1 MRKVLLPA
9 LIIIGASLLIIRVFY
24 LQIIDDSFK
33 LKSDNNAIKI
43 KYDYPE
49 RGYIYD
55 RNGVLLVANQP
66 SYDIMVIPRELNKTD
81 TLEFCKLLN
90 ISKED
95 FIKKVEKARV
105 YSPRLPSVFLAQLNK
120 NEFAAF
126 QEKIRKFEGFYFQKR
141 SLRDYEVDYGANIFG
156 FITQANEKLIEK
168 NNYYKSGDLIGKQ
181 GVEES
186 YEKFLRGIKG
196 VKYFQKDKFN
206 REIGSYKEGKYD
218 TIAVQ
223 GEDINLTIDS
233 EIQKYGEQLMVN
245 KRGGIVAIEPTT
257 GEILAL
263 VTAPS
268 YDPSILV
275 GRQRSKNYTKLY
287 HDSIA
292 KPLYDR
298 GLLAEYPP
306 GSPFKIMTGLVGLQE
321 EVVTEET
328 TFVCNHGFSYA
339 RGRFQRCHCGGGV
352 RDLHVGI
359 YKSCNAY
366 FSNVYL
372 RTIAKYQKTPYAVDV
387 WSNHIKSFGLGQ
399 FMGYDLP
406 TGKKGNIPTSTTYK
420 KIYPNWGY
428 SGKTIISN
436 AIGQGE
442 VLMTPIQLANMMSAV
457 ANQGY
462 YYTPHIIKKI
472 KGEKIDKKFTTKHV
486 TTIDK
491 KYFPPMISGLFDV
504 KHLYYTLSYNED
516 NEQAEWVAY
525 ELIGHK
531 GKQKHY
537 QRPFF
542 IKDPNVTTGSA
553 DWKNYKNSGYDKG
566 HLCPA
571 GDMIS
576 DKKGYDETFYTSNI
590 SPQLHAFNE
599 GIWNRLEQKTRYWS
613 VKYEKV
619 YVITGGILSS
629 NLSTIGNEK
638 VAVPNFFYKIIG
650 NISGDKFKMIAFLIP
665 NAKSDKPL
673 YDYVVS
679 VDTIEKMTGIDFFP
693 KLEDK
698 IEANLEK
705 KADYKEWSF

>member
-9 LIIIGASLLIIRVFY
+9 LIIIGASLLLIRIFY

-66 SYDIMVIPRELNKTD
+66 SYDIMVIPRELKNTD
-81 TLEFCKLLN
+81 TLQFCKLLN
-90 ISKED
+90 ITKED
-95 FIKKVEKARV
+95 FIQKIEKAKV

-120 NEFAAF
+120 TEFAAF

-141 SLRDYEVDYGANIFG
+141 SLRDYEVNYGANIFG
-156 FITQANEKLIEK
+156 FITQVNEKLIAE
-168 NNYYKSGDLIGKQ
+168 NSYYKSGDLIGKQ
-181 GVEES
+181 GVEQS
-186 YEKFLRGIKG
+186 YEEILRGIKG

-206 REIGSYKEGKYD
+206 REIGSFKDGKYD

-223 GEDINLTIDS
+223 GEDINLTIDAT
-233 EIQKYGEQLMVN
+233 IQKYGEELMIN
-245 KRGGIVAIEPTT
+245 KRGGIVAIEPKT

-268 YDPSILV
+268 YDPGILV

-287 HDSIA
+287 RDSIA

-306 GSPFKIMTGLVGLQE
+306 GSPFKILTGLIGLQE
-321 EVVTEET
+321 EVADEQT
-328 TFVCNHGFSYA
+328 TFVCNHGFAYA

-372 RTIAKYQKTPYAVDV
+372 RTIAKYKKPAYAVDM
-387 WSNHIKSFGLGQ
+387 WSNHVKSFGLGQ

-406 TGKKGNIPTSTTYK
+406 TGKKGKIPDSKTYK
-420 KIYPNWGY
+420 RIYPNGGWRGT
-428 SGKTIISN
+428 TIISN

-472 KGEKIDKKFTTKHV
+472 KGEKIDPKFTTKHV

-504 KHLYYTLSYNED
+504 YNKGTAYALRVEGIDICGKTGTAENFAKIDGKRVQLKDHSIFVAFAPKDNPKIAIAILVENGGFGSTIAGPIASLMIEKYLRKKITRTDLETRVLNSNLQGQYAKLGGLSE
-516 NEQAEWVAY
+516 EIKK
-525 ELIGHK
+525 EL
-531 GKQKHY
+531 
-537 QRPFF
+537 R
-542 IKDPNVTTGSA
+542 IKDSILKSKTKPVAIKIDTTKA
-553 DWKNYKNSGYDKG
+553 
-566 HLCPA
+566 
-571 GDMIS
+571 
-576 DKKGYDETFYTSNI
+576 
-590 SPQLHAFNE
+590 
-599 GIWNRLEQKTRYWS
+599 KT
-613 VKYEKV
+613 
-619 YVITGGILSS
+619 
-629 NLSTIGNEK
+629 
-638 VAVPNFFYKIIG
+638 
-650 NISGDKFKMIAFLIP
+650 
-665 NAKSDKPL
+665 
-673 YDYVVS
+673 
-679 VDTIEKMTGIDFFP
+679 
-693 KLEDK
+693 
-698 IEANLEK
+698 
-705 KADYKEWSF
+705 

>member
-1 MRKVLLPA
+1 MRKILLPA
-9 LIIIGASLLIIRVFY
+9 LIIIGAALLIIRVFY
-24 LQIIDDSFK
+24 LQVIDDSFK
-33 LKSDNNAIKI
+33 LKSENNAIKI

-55 RNGVLLVANQP
+55 RDGVLLVANQP
-66 SYDIMVIPRELNKTD
+66 SYDIMVIPRELNQID
-81 TLEFCKLLN
+81 TLEFCKLLD
-90 ISKED
+90 ITKKD
-95 FIKKVEKARV
+95 FIEKIEKARV

-126 QEKIRKFEGFYFQKR
+126 QEKIRKFDGFYFQKR

-156 FITQANEKLIEK
+156 SIVEVNEKLIEK
-168 NNYYKSGDLIGKQ
+168 NPYYKSGDLIGKQ

-206 REIGSYKEGKYD
+206 REIGSYKEGKFD
-218 TIAVQ
+218 TISVQ
-223 GEDINLTIDS
+223 GEDIHLTIAS
-233 EIQKYGEQLMVN
+233 EIQKYGEQLMKN
-245 KRGGIVAIEPTT
+245 KRGGIVAIEPKT

-268 YDPSILV
+268 YDPGILV

-321 EVVTEET
+321 QVIGDET
-328 TFVCNHGFSYA
+328 TFVCNHGFYYA
-339 RGRFQRCHCGGGV
+339 PGRFQKCHCGGGV
-352 RDLHVGI
+352 LNLHVGI

-372 RTIAKYQKTPYAVDV
+372 KTIGKYQKTPYAVDV

-406 TGKKGNIPTSTTYK
+406 TGRRGKIPTSKTYK
-420 KIYPNWGY
+420 KMYPGWGY

-442 VLMTPIQLANMMSAV
+442 VLMTPIQLANMMATV

-472 KGEKIDKKFTTKHV
+472 KGEKIDPKFTIKHV
-486 TTIDK
+486 TTIDQ

-504 KHLYYTLSYNED
+504 YNRGTAYGLRVEGIDICGKTGTAENFAKIDGKRVQLKDHSIFVAFAPKDDPKIAIAVLVENGGFGSTIAGPIASLMIEKYLRKKITRTDLETRVLNTSLQSRYAILGGLSE
-516 NEQAEWVAY
+516 EVKK
-525 ELIGHK
+525 EL
-531 GKQKHY
+531 
-537 QRPFF
+537 R
-542 IKDPNVTTGSA
+542 IKDSIAQSKLKAAAVKKDTT
-553 DWKNYKNSGYDKG
+553 
-566 HLCPA
+566 
-571 GDMIS
+571 
-576 DKKGYDETFYTSNI
+576 
-590 SPQLHAFNE
+590 
-599 GIWNRLEQKTRYWS
+599 
-613 VKYEKV
+613 
-619 YVITGGILSS
+619 
-629 NLSTIGNEK
+629 
-638 VAVPNFFYKIIG
+638 KI
-650 NISGDKFKMIAFLIP
+650 
-665 NAKSDKPL
+665 
-673 YDYVVS
+673 
-679 VDTIEKMTGIDFFP
+679 
-693 KLEDK
+693 
-698 IEANLEK
+698 
-705 KADYKEWSF
+705 

>member
-9 LIIIGASLLIIRVFY
+9 LIIIGASLLLIRVFY
-24 LQIIDDSFK
+24 LQIIDDSLK
-33 LKSDNNAIKI
+33 LKSENNAIKI
-43 KYDYPE
+43 EYDYPE

-66 SYDIMVIPRELNKTD
+66 SYDIMVIPRELHNTD

-90 ISKED
+90 ITKED
-95 FIKKVEKARV
+95 FIKKIEKAKV

-120 NEFAAF
+120 TEFAAF

-156 FITQANEKLIEK
+156 FITQVNDKLIEK
-168 NNYYKSGDLIGKQ
+168 NHYYKSGDLIGKQ

-186 YEKFLRGIKG
+186 YEKILRGIKG

-223 GEDINLTIDS
+223 GEDINLTIDA

-245 KRGGIVAIEPTT
+245 KRGGIVAIEPKT

-268 YDPSILV
+268 YDPGILV

-292 KPLYDR
+292 NPLYNR
-298 GLLAEYPP
+298 GLLAQYPP

-321 EVVTEET
+321 GVIDEET
-328 TFVCNHGFSYA
+328 TFACHHGFYYA
-339 RGRFQRCHCGGGV
+339 PGRFQRCHCGGGIL
-352 RDLHVGI
+352 DLHVGI

-372 RTIAKYQKTPYAVDV
+372 RTLSKYKSTPYAVDV
-387 WSNHIKSFGLGQ
+387 WSNHIKSFGLGE

-406 TGKKGNIPTSTTYK
+406 TGKRGKIPTSKTYK
-420 KIYPNWGY
+420 RMYPGWGY

-442 VLMTPIQLANMMSAV
+442 VLMTPIQLANMMATV
-457 ANQGY
+457 ANHGY

-472 KGEKIDKKFTTKHV
+472 KGEKIDPKFTTKHV
-486 TTIDK
+486 TTIDQ

-504 KHLYYTLSYNED
+504 YN
-516 NEQAEWVAY
+516 
-525 ELIGHK
+525 K
-531 GKQKHY
+531 G
-537 QRPFF
+537 
-542 IKDPNVTTGSA
+542 T
-553 DWKNYKNSGYDKG
+553 
-566 HLCPA
+566 
-571 GDMIS
+571 
-576 DKKGYDETFYTSNI
+576 
-590 SPQLHAFNE
+590 AFGLRVE
-599 GIWNRLEQKTRYWS
+599 GIDICGKTGTAENFAKIDGKRVQLKDHSIFVAFAPKDDPKIAIAVLVENGGFGATIAGPIASLMIEKYLRKKITRTDLETRILNTSLQSRYAILGGLS
-613 VKYEKV
+613 EDVKKQLRIQDSITQSKV
-619 YVITGGILSS
+619 
-629 NLSTIGNEK
+629 K
-638 VAVPNFFYKIIG
+638 VAAKKI
-650 NISGDKFKMIAFLIP
+650 DTTKT
-665 NAKSDKPL
+665 KP
-673 YDYVVS
+673 
-679 VDTIEKMTGIDFFP
+679 
-693 KLEDK
+693 
-698 IEANLEK
+698 
-705 KADYKEWSF
+705 

>member
-9 LIIIGASLLIIRVFY
+9 LIIIGASLLIIRIFY

-33 LKSDNNAIKI
+33 LKSENNAIKI
-43 KYDYPE
+43 EYNYPE

-90 ISKED
+90 ITKED
-95 FIKKVEKARV
+95 FIKRIEKAKV

-120 NEFAAF
+120 TEFAAF

-141 SLRDYEVDYGANIFG
+141 ALRDYEVNYGANIFG
-156 FITQANEKLIEK
+156 YIKQADESVVEK
-168 NNYYKSGDLIGKQ
+168 NHYYKSGDLIGIQ
-181 GVEES
+181 GVEQS
-186 YEKFLRGIKG
+186 YEKILRGIKG

-223 GEDINLTIDS
+223 GEDINLTIDA

-245 KRGGIVAIEPTT
+245 KRGGIVAIEPKT

-268 YDPSILV
+268 YDPGILV

-287 HDSIA
+287 RDSIA

-321 EVVTEET
+321 GVIDEQT
-328 TFVCNHGFSYA
+328 TFVCNHGFYYA
-339 RGRFQRCHCGGGV
+339 PGRFQGCHCGIFGP
-352 RDLHVGI
+352 RSLNVGI

-372 RTIAKYQKTPYAVDV
+372 RTIGKYKSTPHAVDV
-387 WSNHIKSFGLGQ
+387 WSNHVKSFGLGQ

-406 TGKKGNIPTSTTYK
+406 TGRKGKIPTSKTYK
-420 KIYPNWGY
+420 RMYPGWGY

-442 VLMTPIQLANMMSAV
+442 VLATPIQLANMMSAV
-457 ANQGY
+457 ANEGY

-472 KGEKIDKKFTTKHV
+472 KGEKIDTKFTTKHV

-504 KHLYYTLSYNED
+504 YNRGT
-516 NEQAEWVAY
+516 AY
-525 ELIGHK
+525 AL
-531 GKQKHY
+531 
-537 QRPFF
+537 R
-542 IKDPNVTTGSA
+542 V
-553 DWKNYKNSGYDKG
+553 
-566 HLCPA
+566 
-571 GDMIS
+571 
-576 DKKGYDETFYTSNI
+576 
-590 SPQLHAFNE
+590 E
-599 GIWNRLEQKTRYWS
+599 GIDICGKTGTAENFAKINGVRTKMQDHSIFVAFAPKDNPKIAIAVLVENGGFGATIAGPIASLMIEKYLRKKITRTDLETRVLNTSLQGRYAKLGGLS
-613 VKYEKV
+613 EEVKKQLRIQDS
-619 YVITGGILSS
+619 ITNSKI
-629 NLSTIGNEK
+629 K
-638 VAVPNFFYKIIG
+638 VAVQKI
-650 NISGDKFKMIAFLIP
+650 
-665 NAKSDKPL
+665 
-673 YDYVVS
+673 
-679 VDTIEKMTGIDFFP
+679 DTTKT
-693 KLEDK
+693 
-698 IEANLEK
+698 K
-705 KADYKEWSF
+705 K